1 MVDARCPV
9 VVGRDAEIAV
19 LRGVLAAAREG
30 RGGLAVLTGMPGV
43 GKSRLLTDLVG
54 SARHDGWIVATGR
67 AISGHAATPY
77 RPLAEALLPMTRE
90 LDVRRVEGLGPWRAG
105 LRAVFAD
112 PFEGKVQPRA
122 DPLVCGEAIVRLLR
136 AVTAAGPV
144 LVGLE
149 DLHWADPDTL
159 AVVEYLADHLAE
171 TAAACVVTVRSQP
184 HSAAVDLIHILS
196 ARRNIAHVA
205 LAPLDDAAV
214 VAMVRACRPAAAA
227 DTVGAVVASAEGIPF
242 LVEELLSA
250 PGLPPSF
257 TSSVAARLGELTPAE
272 RDVIV
277 AAAVVGRHFDW
288 QLVADACGQDEDR
301 VVAALAAARQRLL
314 VDVDGG
320 RFSFRHVLT
329 RDAVLDGLLPPYHRR
344 VARACLAAL
353 ETIHPALP
361 GAQRALA
368 AALAEQAGMGER
380 AAALLV
386 ELGADALRRGTLA
399 TAITTLREALSGTP
413 DDTTRHVAQA
423 ELVEALARAGRT
435 DECLS
440 AGGQLLRE
448 TPAANITTRV
458 YTHLALAEAAVEAT
472 RWTTVDSQLAAAR
485 SLLASAPDPAAQARW
500 QVLTAETALAHRD
513 LDSAR
518 RWAEDALAASAAVP
532 EVRCHALAILGRSRR
547 ASNLDAARTV
557 FEQALGVAEEAGLPL
572 GGAARGLDVGCGG
585 VRRSRRPRHRIRM
598 LSTRI
603 GARHD
608 GHPPQR
614 RPPPP
619 GGLEYR
625 PAPLGAARA
634 DGPGGARI
642 ESRSFARSS
651 ADDHHRRSRTRRLRT
666 HGGTRRDLR
675 RLPAR
680 HHRRS
685 SRSGSREAADHR
697 RRDSRPPPLQR
708 RPSLACRGVHASPVI
723 HSRHGT
729 RASVIRATGL
739 PADPGAR

>member
-159 AVVEYLADHLAE
+159 AVVDYLADHLAE

-272 RDVIV
+272 RDVRSGG
-277 AAAVVGRHFDW
+277 GRATF
-288 QLVADACGQDEDR
+288 R
-301 VVAALAAARQRLL
+301 LAA
-314 VDVDGG
+314 GG
-320 RFSFRHVLT
+320 R
-329 RDAVLDGLLPPYHRR
+329 R
-344 VARACLAAL
+344 V
-353 ETIHPALP
+353 
-361 GAQRALA
+361 
-368 AALAEQAGMGER
+368 
-380 AAALLV
+380 
-386 ELGADALRRGTLA
+386 
-399 TAITTLREALSGTP
+399 
-413 DDTTRHVAQA
+413 
-423 ELVEALARAGRT
+423 RAGRGP
-435 DECLS
+435 
-440 AGGQLLRE
+440 GGGSTGSGTATAVGRRRRGPVQLPSR
-448 TPAANITTRV
+448 A
-458 YTHLALAEAAVEAT
+458 
-472 RWTTVDSQLAAAR
+472 
-485 SLLASAPDPAAQARW
+485 DPRRCARW
-500 QVLTAETALAHRD
+500 VAAPLPPP
-513 LDSAR
+513 R
-518 RWAEDALAASAAVP
+518 RPRLP
-532 EVRCHALAILGRSRR
+532 GRIGDHPSGTSRR
-547 ASNLDAARTV
+547 A
-557 FEQALGVAEEAGLPL
+557 AGA
-572 GGAARGLDVGCGG
+572 GGRSCRAGRDGRA
-585 VRRSRRPRHRIRM
+585 RSR
-598 LSTRI
+598 
-603 GARHD
+603 
-608 GHPPQR
+608 
-614 RPPPP
+614 
-619 GGLEYR
+619 
-625 PAPLGAARA
+625 PAG
-634 DGPGGARI
+634 
-642 ESRSFARSS
+642 
-651 ADDHHRRSRTRRLRT
+651 
-666 HGGTRRDLR
+666 
-675 RLPAR
+675 
-680 HHRRS
+680 
-685 SRSGSREAADHR
+685 
-697 RRDSRPPPLQR
+697 
-708 RPSLACRGVHASPVI
+708 
-723 HSRHGT
+723 
-729 RASVIRATGL
+729 
-739 PADPGAR
+739 